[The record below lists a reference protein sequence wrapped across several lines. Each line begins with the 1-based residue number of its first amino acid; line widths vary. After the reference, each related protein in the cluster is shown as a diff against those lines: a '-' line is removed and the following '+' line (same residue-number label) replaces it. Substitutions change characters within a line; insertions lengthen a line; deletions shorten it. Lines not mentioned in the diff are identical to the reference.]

1 MVEMITLGHRKAQ
14 LQIVFSKPDPTN
26 PSTDSVKYP
35 ESNPRWGWLGLACET
50 SFSRKSRHRSVQTF
64 LVETKICS
72 TSPKLSSHYVTRAI
86 KIYHR
91 ARNLKPRNLIL
102 GASSSFSRKFP
113 PTKITRYTVVPV

>member
-14 LQIVFSKPDPTN
+14 LQIAFSKPDPTN

-72 TSPKLSSHYVTRAI
+72 TSPKLKVHITS
-86 KIYHR
+86 R
-91 ARNLKPRNLIL
+91 ARSKYIIAPEI
-102 GASSSFSRKFP
+102 
-113 PTKITRYTVVPV
+113 